1 MRVLSRCEIDEIS
14 RLATTRGKVARGG
27 SVDGELDDPI
37 LAASILCKW
46 LNRCDIRQCSC
57 RDYNRMDGYGKLPHL
72 VSGFYN
78 HVVRT
83 PRILPAFSIF
93 TALLEY
99 RVSGQ
104 FLDTMMNNSTKL
116 TSSPNQTLLSLKRVT
131 YLIKICPK
139 APNEVW
145 LGDFQLQISNLTIHF
160 TKHDWSPCSF
170 ADNEDATSSS
180 MTS

>member
-37 LAASILCKW
+37 LAASIL
-46 LNRCDIRQCSC
+46 LNDLTDAISYSKVA
-57 RDYNRMDGYGKLPHL
+57 DYNRMDGYGKLPHL

-131 YLIKICPK
+131 YLIKICSK

-145 LGDFQLQISNLTIHF
+145 LGDFQLQISNVTIHF

>member
-1 MRVLSRCEIDEIS
+1 
-14 RLATTRGKVARGG
+14 
-27 SVDGELDDPI
+27 
-37 LAASILCKW
+37 
-46 LNRCDIRQCSC
+46 
-57 RDYNRMDGYGKLPHL
+57 MDGYGKLPHL

>member
-37 LAASILCKW
+37 LAASIL
-46 LNRCDIRQCSC
+46 LNDLTDAISYSKVA
-57 RDYNRMDGYGKLPHL
+57 DYNRMDGYGKLPHL

-83 PRILPAFSIF
+83 PWILPAFSIF

-170 ADNEDATSSS
+170 ADNKDATSSS

>member
-37 LAASILCKW
+37 LAASIL
-46 LNRCDIRQCSC
+46 LNDLTDAISYSKVA
-57 RDYNRMDGYGKLPHL
+57 DYNRMDGYGKLPHL

-131 YLIKICPK
+131 YLIKICSK

>member
-37 LAASILCKW
+37 LAASIL
-46 LNRCDIRQCSC
+46 LNDLTDAISYSKVA
-57 RDYNRMDGYGKLPHL
+57 DYNRMDGYGKLPHL

>member
-37 LAASILCKW
+37 LAASIL
-46 LNRCDIRQCSC
+46 LNDLTDAISYSKVA
-57 RDYNRMDGYGKLPHL
+57 DYNRMDGYGKLPHL

-116 TSSPNQTLLSLKRVT
+116 TSLPNQTLLSLKRVT
-131 YLIKICPK
+131 YLIKICSK

>member
-37 LAASILCKW
+37 LAASIL
-46 LNRCDIRQCSC
+46 LNDLTDAISYSKVA
-57 RDYNRMDGYGKLPHL
+57 DYNRMDGYGKLPHL

-131 YLIKICPK
+131 YLIK
-139 APNEVW
+139 NM
-145 LGDFQLQISNLTIHF
+145 F
-160 TKHDWSPCSF
+160 
-170 ADNEDATSSS
+170 
-180 MTS
+180 

>member
-37 LAASILCKW
+37 LAASIL
-46 LNRCDIRQCSC
+46 LNDLTDAISYSKVA
-57 RDYNRMDGYGKLPHL
+57 DYNRMDGYGKLPHL

-83 PRILPAFSIF
+83 PWILPAFSIF

>member
-27 SVDGELDDPI
+27 SVEGELDDPI
-37 LAASILCKW
+37 LAASIL
-46 LNRCDIRQCSC
+46 LNDLTDAISYSKVA
-57 RDYNRMDGYGKLPHL
+57 DYNRMDGYGKLPHL